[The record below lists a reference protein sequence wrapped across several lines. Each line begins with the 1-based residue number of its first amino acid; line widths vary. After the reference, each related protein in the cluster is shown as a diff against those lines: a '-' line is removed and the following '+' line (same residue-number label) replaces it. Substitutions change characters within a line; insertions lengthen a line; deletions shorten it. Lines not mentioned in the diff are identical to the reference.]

1 MTLITI
7 AVIRKFSVIYLHV
20 RSEVG
25 YQYGK
30 NNMIRIIKD
39 IFHPSPR
46 DTLKRAKFVIYTLSS
61 WIILF
66 TIMPKNQ
73 YLNLIFIIANT
84 GNDSNLLIVFYVQI
98 MPDDFVM
105 QLHR

>member
-1 MTLITI
+1 MPLFTIT
-7 AVIRKFSVIYLHV
+7 VIRKFSVIYLHV
-20 RSEVG
+20 RPEVG

-39 IFHPSPR
+39 IFHPSPK

-73 YLNLIFIIANT
+73 YLDLIF
-84 GNDSNLLIVFYVQI
+84 
-98 MPDDFVM
+98 
-105 QLHR
+105 

>member
-39 IFHPSPR
+39 IFHPSCNAANNFGLMR
-46 DTLKRAKFVIYTLSS
+46 NQFWIATLLV
-61 WIILF
+61 
-66 TIMPKNQ
+66 
-73 YLNLIFIIANT
+73 
-84 GNDSNLLIVFYVQI
+84 
-98 MPDDFVM
+98 
-105 QLHR
+105 